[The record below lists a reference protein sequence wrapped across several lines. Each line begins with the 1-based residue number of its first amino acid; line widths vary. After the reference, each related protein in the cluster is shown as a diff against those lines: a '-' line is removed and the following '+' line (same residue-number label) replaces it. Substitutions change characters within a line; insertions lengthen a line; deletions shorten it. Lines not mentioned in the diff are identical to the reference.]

1 MYFWLYEFLLFVTI
15 TFFFFFFF
23 PYHGLPLY
31 SYFPLPTD
39 AQCHSERRQSAR
51 VRQGSVSLPQKVSN

>member
-23 PYHGLPLY
+23 LTMVFLFIHTFL
-31 SYFPLPTD
+31 FPQMPSVTVKDVNQQEFVRAL
-39 AQCHSERRQSAR
+39 SAF
-51 VRQGSVSLPQKVSN
+51 LKK